1 MGIIFQEKVNMKNYL
16 RYFYAILAVPVIVL
30 LRYAIMPLVGAG
42 VPYLTLFPVS
52 VGVALLAGLGP
63 AILTGILGSIAV
75 DYFFIP
81 PLYGIDFNTIDG
93 ISRIAIVTL
102 TSAFVGYV
110 GQVLREARSRAEK
123 QAIALRE
130 SQTDLNRAQ
139 AVANTGSWRLDVR
152 RNELT
157 WSDEAYRIFGVP
169 TGTALTY
176 ESFLSFIHPED
187 REYVDTKWQASLGGE
202 KYDIEHRIIAGD
214 TIKWVREKAELE
226 FDPQGVLLGGF
237 GTVTDI
243 TERKQT
249 EEIVRQRTKELEIA
263 NQNLQREIVHREQIS
278 KELARSNKD
287 LEQFAYVAS
296 HDLQEPLRAVAG
308 FVELLRQQLPEPL
321 DAKKQGYMNF
331 IIEAVKRMQ
340 TLINGLLEY
349 SRIETRGKE
358 PEPTEA
364 GRALDIAVMALQTS
378 IKESGAKIIA
388 ETLPTVNVDS
398 VQMVQLFQNLIG
410 NAIKFRSES
419 APEIRISA
427 SRQGDNW
434 RFAVADNGIGIEP
447 EYVERIFLLFQRLHT
462 RNKYPGTGIGL
473 AICKRI
479 VERHGGK
486 IWVESEPGRGS
497 TFYFTIPRTGDI

>member
-1 MGIIFQEKVNMKNYL
+1 MKNYL
-16 RYFYAILAVPVIVL
+16 RYLYAILAVPVIVL
-30 LRYAIMPLVGAG
+30 LRYALMPLIGPG
-42 VPYLTLFPVS
+42 VPYVTLFPVS
-52 VGVALLAGLGP
+52 VGVAMLAGLGP
-63 AILTGILGSIAV
+63 AILTGILGSIVV
-75 DYFFIP
+75 DFFFIP
-81 PLYGIDFNTIDG
+81 PLYELDFATVDG
-93 ISRIAIVTL
+93 ISRIVIVTL

-110 GQVLREARSRAEK
+110 GEVLREARTKAEK
-123 QAIALRE
+123 QAVTLRE
-130 SQTDLNRAQ
+130 SQQDLNRAQ
-139 AVANTGSWRLDVR
+139 AVANTGSWRLDVQ

-157 WSDEAYRIFGVP
+157 WSDENHRIFGIP
-169 TGTALTY
+169 KGTPMTY
-176 ESFLSFIHPED
+176 ETFLSTIHPDD
-187 REYVDTKWQASLGGE
+187 REYVDTKWKAGLAGE
-202 KYDIEHRIIAGD
+202 PYEIEHRIIVDGQ
-214 TIKWVREKAELE
+214 IKWVREKAYIE
-226 FDPQGVLLGGF
+226 FDKEGALLGGF
-237 GTVTDI
+237 GTTQDI
-243 TERKQT
+243 TERKKA
-249 EEIVRQRTKELEIA
+249 EDALRQIRDD
-263 NQNLQREIVHREQIS
+263 
-278 KELARSNKD
+278 LARSNND

-308 FVELLRQQLPEPL
+308 FVELFRQQFPEPL

-349 SRIETRGKE
+349 SRIESRGKE

-364 GRALDIAVMALQTS
+364 GRALNIAVMALQTS

-419 APEIRISA
+419 LPEIRISA
-427 SRQGDNW
+427 SRQENDW

-473 AICKRI
+473 AICKKI

-486 IWVESEPGRGS
+486 IWVESKPGQGS